1 MGSCI
6 HLPLFQDKCLLF
18 LESQPKV
25 QGKERRLRGQQ
36 T

>member
-6 HLPLFQDKCLLF
+6 HLPLFQDKMSPF

-25 QGKERRLRGQQ
+25 QRKDRRLREQK